1 MANLKETIE
10 KVEAIKDTVQAFT
23 LEEIY
28 DQSKDLKEALDFI
41 IKDLNEIRDDWLPP
55 INI

>member
-10 KVEAIKDTVQAFT
+10 KVEAVKEAIPSLTPV
-23 LEEIY
+23 EI
-28 DQSKDLKEALDFI
+28 KEALDFI
-41 IKDLNEIRDDWLPP
+41 IKDLNEIRNNLLPIQD

>member
-10 KVEAIKDTVQAFT
+10 KVEAVKKAIPILTPV
-23 LEEIY
+23 EI
-28 DQSKDLKEALDFI
+28 KEALDFI
-41 IKDLNEIRDDWLPP
+41 IKDLNKIRDDLLPP

>member
-10 KVEAIKDTVQAFT
+10 KVEAVKEAIPILTTV
-23 LEEIY
+23 EI
-28 DQSKDLKEALDFI
+28 KEALVFI